1 MRITRTWPCGSPN
14 VAATLSA
21 TMAPLIENDASLL
34 LLPGLGLPVFTT
46 TVRSSADGATLLVD
60 AGGGTTP

>member
-1 MRITRTWPCGSPN
+1 
-14 VAATLSA
+14 
-21 TMAPLIENDASLL
+21 MAPLIENDASLL